1 MHVRN
6 TNARCLKFI
15 CAKNWLLLYLL
26 IYSSFKKTNIAVLFA
41 LFSRIAQLNALVS
54 DFCQFKCYEK
64 QLVNENENSQ
74 FMYYLYIL
82 LFISVIFQTIF
93 LIEM

>member
-6 TNARCLKFI
+6 TNARYPKFI

-26 IYSSFKKTNIAVLFA
+26 IYSSFKKTNVAVLFA
-41 LFSRIAQLNALVS
+41 LFYRIAQLNALVS

-64 QLVNENENSQ
+64 QLVAENENSQ

-82 LFISVIFQTIF
+82 LFISVLFQTIF
-93 LIEM
+93 LIVM